1 MEKLHLIPLPKA
13 QLLIKFFLYLIGVAL
28 PFSAALGQIMNNTQ
42 TSIPFIE
49 PPMPNGFEGR
59 PTFCNFVQSPNYQHT
74 IWQCMFKET
83 ILKAPFPSALK
94 EWDNHL
100 SIAIDKTGV
109 LGQAVIGDPLHI
121 AGSRL
126 PSAGLIIG
134 INNENER
141 VAIPLSPYTP
151 YQLVSLVKNERVQ
164 QELYFAQPNIT
175 TKAIKAWH
183 IPNQGWLVNRIQNN
197 LTGIPKTYLTLF
209 NRQGAVISERQLTE
223 IYNQHGITVTNNGQI
238 VSWGSGLGYSIK
250 VLCLN
255 QQLEGSST
263 VFRPDGVAPTT
274 GVIYNKDHVLLMGI
288 KQDQI
293 QDQHNPTIR
302 MRVVTPSK
310 DCQIEEWGYVAL
322 PRHFTGVDG
331 DDKISPTGEV
341 MRMAKA
347 NDADFW
353 RRYIANVFVTPQGQV
368 IVFYY
373 QYNDTDIRRA
383 DGVIVSSLKDLKAS
397 LWAMQFDPV
406 TKKILW
412 DKLVIANNDPAIE
425 SLSLFPAAQPPQLS
439 LAFMPN
445 LNQLW
450 VALLNPSIPDNDLE
464 KAKNPS
470 MRPRIY
476 QLDIR

>member
-1 MEKLHLIPLPKA
+1 M
-13 QLLIKFFLYLIGVAL
+13 
-28 PFSAALGQIMNNTQ
+28 
-42 TSIPFIE
+42 
-49 PPMPNGFEGR
+49 
-59 PTFCNFVQSPNYQHT
+59 
-74 IWQCMFKET
+74 
-83 ILKAPFPSALK
+83 
-94 EWDNHL
+94 
-100 SIAIDKTGV
+100 
-109 LGQAVIGDPLHI
+109 
-121 AGSRL
+121 

-175 TKAIKAWH
+175 TEAIKAWH

-209 NRQGAVISERQLTE
+209 NPQGAVISERQLTE
-223 IYNQHGITVTNNGQI
+223 IYHQHGMTVTNNGQI
-238 VSWGSGLGYSIK
+238 VSWGPRLGAS
-250 VLCLN
+250 VGVVCLN
-255 QQLEGSST
+255 WRIQGIPASFPYGYTEVSPIAG
-263 VFRPDGVAPTT
+263 A
-274 GVIYNKDHVLLMGI
+274 IYNNDQVLLMGI
-288 KQDQI
+288 TNNQNNPLI
-293 QDQHNPTIR
+293 QNWI
-302 MRVVTPSK
+302 VTPSK

-331 DDKISPTGEV
+331 DDIISPAGQVVRTTKTNG
-341 MRMAKA
+341 
-347 NDADFW
+347 ADSW

-373 QYNDTDIRRA
+373 QYNDADIRRA
-383 DGVIVSSLKDLKAS
+383 DGVIVSSLKDFKAS
-397 LWAMQFDPV
+397 VWAMQFDPV

-425 SLSLFPAAQPPQLS
+425 SLSLFPAAQPSQLS

-470 MRPRIY
+470 IRPRIY